1 MINTNKDQYRLNLI
15 PVFGDLGTIILG
27 FFILIVIILLNELKE
42 SEKSTEIGTNK
53 YFISKKHELSPD
65 DSLEL
70 YTAIKTSEKYYPEI
84 SRAFKNGKLISLRI
98 EGHTDPQ
105 EYPPNYSERIKNNY
119 ELSFFRAQTIGNIF
133 NRIIDNDSSLTDSV
147 QQQNFK
153 DKINLVGFG
162 SSRSGEIKIFTLSGE
177 LVADHSDVGFRE
189 SEDGIT
195 WETFDRKNKE
205 NIIKDQ
211 LTEKEAKDYVYNKQR
226 RVVVT
231 PVTKGI

>member
-42 SEKSTEIGTNK
+42 SEKPTEIATNK
-53 YFISKKHELSPD
+53 YFAPKEYILSPR

-70 YTAIKTSEKYYPEI
+70 YKVIKTTEKYYPEI

-105 EYPPNYSERIKNNY
+105 DYPPNYSERIKNNY
-119 ELSFFRAQTIGNIF
+119 ELSFFRAQTIGDIF
-133 NRIIDNDSSLTDSV
+133 NKIIDNDSSLTDSV
-147 QQQNFK
+147 QQKDFK

-162 SSRSGEIKIFTLSGE
+162 SSRSGANI
-177 LVADHSDVGFRE
+177 GFRE

-195 WETFDRKNKE
+195 WEIFDRKNKE

-211 LTEKEAKDYVYNKQR
+211 LSYKEAKGYVYNKQR